1 MFFYIKGLFFL
12 DRKVHFNLQFS
23 VFYFSFSPDGNGILF
38 LFSLKRKRYSVQREI
53 APKKYYFYKKIN
65 QMQLSYWELKN
76 WFTDVDYT
84 IVGSGIVGLHAAL
97 CLREKFPDAK
107 ILVLEKGMLPQGA
120 STKNAG
126 FACFG
131 SISEIMD
138 DLKSHSEEEVVRLV
152 QKRWQGLQLL
162 RKRLGDTAIDFR
174 PYGGYELFLNSDE
187 SCYNE
192 CLHKLP
198 FINELLKPLFRA
210 DVFTKE
216 VDRFAFKGTQEYLI
230 SNPFE
235 AQIDTGN
242 MMQAL
247 LKQAVSANVLILN
260 QQTVTSYMDKGNGVE
275 VALGDFSFFTKKM
288 LFATNGFASTLTNG
302 AVKPARAQVLIT
314 KPIAGL
320 DIKGTF
326 HLDRGYYYFRN
337 IGNRILL
344 GGGRNLDFD
353 SETTT
358 EFGQTE
364 VVQKKL
370 EQLLKEVILPDKNFQ
385 IEHRWSGIM
394 GIGNSKNPIVSQL
407 SENVYC
413 GVRLGGMGVAIG
425 SLIGQELAD
434 LV

>member
-1 MFFYIKGLFFL
+1 M
-12 DRKVHFNLQFS
+12 
-23 VFYFSFSPDGNGILF
+23 
-38 LFSLKRKRYSVQREI
+38 E
-53 APKKYYFYKKIN
+53 
-65 QMQLSYWELKN
+65 LSYWELKN
-76 WFTDVDYT
+76 WFTNVDYT
-84 IVGSGIVGLHAAL
+84 IVGSGIVGLHTAL
-97 CLREKFPDAK
+97 RLREKFPDSK

-131 SISEIMD
+131 SLSEIID
-138 DLKSHSEEEVVRLV
+138 DLKSHSEEEVIQLIE
-152 QKRWQGLQLL
+152 KRWSGLQLL
-162 RKRLGDTAIDFR
+162 RKRLGDAAIDLK
-174 PYGGYELFLNSDE
+174 PHGGYELFLKTDE
-187 SCYNE
+187 SCYSE
-192 CLHKLP
+192 CLSKLP
-198 FINELLKPLFRA
+198 FINEILKPLFKA
-210 DVFTKE
+210 DVFAKE
-216 VDRFAFKGTQEYLI
+216 VDRFGFKAIHEYLI
-230 SNPFE
+230 FNPFE

-247 LKQAVSANVLILN
+247 LKQANSENILILN
-260 QQTVTSYMDKGNGVE
+260 QQTVSSYIDKGNGVE
-275 VALGDFSFFTKKM
+275 VVLGDFSFFTTKL
-288 LFATNGFASTLTNG
+288 LFATNGFANELTNG

-314 KPIAGL
+314 EPIEEL

-353 SETTT
+353 AETTT

-364 VVQKKL
+364 IVQNKL
-370 EQLLKEVILPDKNFQ
+370 EQLLKEVILPNQEFK
-385 IEHRWSGIM
+385 IAHRWSGIM

-434 LV
+434 LI